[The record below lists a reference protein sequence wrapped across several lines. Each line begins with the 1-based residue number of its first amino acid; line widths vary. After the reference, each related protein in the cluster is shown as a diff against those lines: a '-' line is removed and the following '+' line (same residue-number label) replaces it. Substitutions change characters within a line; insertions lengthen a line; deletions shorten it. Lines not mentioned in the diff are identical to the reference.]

1 MYNSV
6 FYYSKLNKT
15 SVLQLLEDLPGATA
29 LYKLNAAAQ
38 GERYDFTYSPPHP
51 PPPYSNNTQAVRA
64 GKGGLVFHWPRI
76 IGGGWGGPGRFR
88 KLKNYHV
95 PTA

>member
-6 FYYSKLNKT
+6 FYYSKLNNT

-38 GERYDFTYSPPHP
+38 GERYDFTPPPPHP

-76 IGGGWGGPGRFR
+76 IGGWGIGGGGAG
-88 KLKNYHV
+88 KIQK
-95 PTA
+95 T

>member
-38 GERYDFTYSPPHP
+38 GERRYDFTYSPPHP
-51 PPPYSNNTQAVRA
+51 PPPTSPNSPY
-64 GKGGLVFHWPRI
+64 PRQI
-76 IGGGWGGPGRFR
+76 CLGRI
-88 KLKNYHV
+88 HTIV
-95 PTA
+95 QI